1 MEQTKNKMSSAL
13 DHDVDNLNAKINSL
27 KQEDRDLMEQLSIS
41 DQALEKK
48 DKTIIELDQKIVQ
61 L

>member
-1 MEQTKNKMSSAL
+1 MSQAL
-13 DHDVDNLNAKINSL
+13 DSDVDNLNAKISAL

-41 DQALEKK
+41 DSALEKK
-48 DKTIIELDQKIVQ
+48 DKTIMELDQKIGQ

>member
-1 MEQTKNKMSSAL
+1 MSSAL